1 MGDHPSCQAV
11 GATYGLM
18 WFNPALVYGIAM
30 SNAGPESYSLHL
42 VEDGY
47 QSFMERIVQ
56 VVTVASGLKY
66 RPHNSKRKKNNDKLV
81 SKGRIS
87 K

>member
-1 MGDHPSCQAV
+1 V

-47 QSFMERIVQ
+47 QSFLERIVQ
-56 VVTVASGLKY
+56 VVTVASGMKY
-66 RPHNSKRKKNNDKLV
+66 RPRNSKRP
-81 SKGRIS
+81 I
-87 K
+87 

>member
-1 MGDHPSCQAV
+1 MPDRNPTIPICSVPLMICIGDNPPCQAV

-47 QSFMERIVQ
+47 QSLLERIVQ
-56 VVTVASGLKY
+56 VVTVALPAG
-66 RPHNSKRKKNNDKLV
+66 
-81 SKGRIS
+81 
-87 K
+87 